1 MQDAEKKGQE
11 HSTIEVSELCGSE
24 IANQK
29 PIGRFSSEGGL

>member
-11 HSTIEVSELCGSE
+11 HSMNEVSKLCGSE

-29 PIGRFSSEGGL
+29 PIGRFSSEGAL

>member
-1 MQDAEKKGQE
+1 MQDAEKKRQE
-11 HSTIEVSELCGSE
+11 HSMIELSKLCGSE